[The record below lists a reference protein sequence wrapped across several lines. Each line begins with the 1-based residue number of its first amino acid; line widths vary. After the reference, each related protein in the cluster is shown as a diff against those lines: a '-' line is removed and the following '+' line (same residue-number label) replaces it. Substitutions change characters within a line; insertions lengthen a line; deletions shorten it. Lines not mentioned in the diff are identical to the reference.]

1 MRSDDRL
8 SDQELWQSDG
18 HLSELALTA
27 LADGERALLS
37 AAAEEHAHACDAC
50 TARLGQLALL
60 SVSVSEALLE
70 SPLPVRASEPFPAWA
85 VVVGLVLAGVGAV
98 PALWD
103 LPLWLTELPGA
114 LVQSTPIALRVLGS
128 LIKAASNA
136 GPSLLVVWLAAT
148 LVLGSL
154 GFLVARQVPRRTEWK
169 GARA

>member
-1 MRSDDRL
+1 MKSDDRL

-27 LADGERALLS
+27 LGDGERSLLS
-37 AAAEEHAHACDAC
+37 ASAAEHADACDAC

-60 SVSVSEALLE
+60 SVSVSEALAE
-70 SPLPVRASEPFPAWA
+70 SPLPVPAAAPFPAWA

-103 LPLWLTELPGA
+103 LPIWLTQLPRA
-114 LVQSTPIALRVLGS
+114 VVQSTPIALRVAGS
-128 LIKAASNA
+128 LLKAASSA
-136 GPSLLVVWLAAT
+136 GPSLLVVWVAAT
-148 LVLGSL
+148 LVLGVL
-154 GFLVARQVPRRTEWK
+154 GLLVARHAPRRTEWK